1 MPSLWNKTIA
11 AHRHDVHEAIL
22 NATVALVAKHGLRSV
37 TMSRIAEKTGIGR
50 ATLYKYFPGVEE
62 ILIAWHESQVA
73 AHLAHL
79 ADVRDRAG
87 NASERLEAVL
97 NAYARIAHEHRD
109 NELAALVHRGEH
121 FAQAQQQLG
130 DLFRDLLIDTAQ
142 FSGVRDD
149 VAPDELANYCVH
161 ALAAA
166 SNLPSEAAVRRLVKV
181 ILAGMSP
188 PAVP

>member
-130 DLFRDLLIDTAQ
+130 DLFRDLLIDAAQ